1 MTRLLD
7 KLLTPSPASRL
18 RVNQA
23 IAAFEIVTAIWFV
36 AAFISMFLTKQFP
49 FLNPFVMW
57 SFRIYIGCYVAF
69 IVGAVVF
76 SILYGARNVFR
87 LYLDTIA
94 IGRFGLLGRMFWAM
108 LFLIALVVSLFLTR
122 W

>member
-7 KLLTPSPASRL
+7 KLSAPSPASRL
-18 RVNQA
+18 RVGRT
-23 IAAFEIVTAIWFV
+23 ITAFEIVTTILFV
-36 AAFISMFLTKQFP
+36 AAFIGMFLTKQFP
-49 FLNPFVMW
+49 LLNPFVMW
-57 SFRIYIGCYVAF
+57 SFRIFIGCFVAF

-76 SILYGARNVFR
+76 SVVYGARNIFR

-94 IGRFGLLGRMFWAM
+94 SERYGLLGRVFWAI
-108 LFLIALVVSLFLTR
+108 LFLIAFVFSLFLAR